1 MRITFNRRRQV
12 SVGCLL
18 PTAFCLLLAA
28 YCSLIFMFRPFQ
40 HIHFVGIGGI
50 GMSGI
55 AEVLAN
61 LGFRVSGSDQKKSEV
76 TDRLEALGVE
86 VTEGHAA
93 ENVGDAHVVVR
104 STAVRD
110 DNPEITEA
118 RRQSIPVIPR
128 AEMLAELMRMKPYT
142 VAVAGSHGK
151 TTTTSMVATVLGI
164 AGLDPTFVVG
174 GIVRSYRSNARL
186 GKSDLMVVEADE
198 SDRSFLMLT
207 PTIAVVTNI
216 DREHMD
222 YYHDME
228 DVRKCFA
235 DFVNKVP
242 FYGAAILCLDDPHVQ
257 AVIPKVERRRVTYGL
272 SAQADISAHGISYD
286 QSFGSSFTVWRG
298 IDVLGSISMRV
309 PGKHNVYNSLAAIAV
324 GLELEVPFAKI
335 AEALGEFSGA
345 DRRFQFKGE
354 ERGITVVD
362 DYGHHPTEIKAT
374 LSAARIGA
382 PNRRIVVLFQPHR
395 YTRTNDLMDEFASAF
410 NNADVLLV
418 TDIYAAS
425 ETPIDGVNAEVL
437 TNRIKIYGHK
447 HAEYIGAM
455 ENGPQVLRETVREGD
470 LVITLGAGSV
480 HRSGD
485 QLLELLRE
493 A

>member
-1 MRITFNRRRQV
+1 
-12 SVGCLL
+12 
-18 PTAFCLLLAA
+18 
-28 YCSLIFMFRPFQ
+28 MFRRFQ
-40 HIHFVGIGGI
+40 HVHFIGIGGI

-61 LGFRVSGSDQKKSEV
+61 LGFRVSGSDQRKSEV
-76 TDRLEALGVE
+76 TAHLEELGVE

-110 DNPEITEA
+110 DNPEIFEA
-118 RRQSIPVIPR
+118 RRRSIPVIPR
-128 AEMLAELMRMKPYT
+128 AEMLAELMRMKPHT

-164 AGLDPTFVVG
+164 AGLDPTF
-174 GIVRSYRSNARL
+174 
-186 GKSDLMVVEADE
+186 GKSELMIVEADE

-272 SAQADISAHGISYD
+272 SAQADISAHDIRYD
-286 QSFGSSFTVWRG
+286 QSFGSKFSVLRG
-298 IDVLGSISMRV
+298 IDVLGRVTLRV

-324 GLELEVPFAKI
+324 GLELEVPFDTI
-335 AEALGEFSGA
+335 AHALGEFSGA
-345 DRRFQFKGE
+345 DRRFQFKGDAA
-354 ERGITVVD
+354 GVTVID
-362 DYGHHPTEIKAT
+362 DYGHHPTEVKAT

-395 YTRTNDLMDEFASAF
+395 YSRTADLMDEFASAF

-425 ETPIDGVNAEVL
+425 ETPIDGINAEVL
-437 TNRIKIYGHK
+437 TGRIKSYGHK
-447 HAEYIGAM
+447 NAEYVGAV
-455 ENGPQVLRETVREGD
+455 EGAAELLRATVREGD

-485 QLLELLRE
+485 QLLALLRE
-493 A
+493 ASVAQT

>member
-1 MRITFNRRRQV
+1 
-12 SVGCLL
+12 
-18 PTAFCLLLAA
+18 
-28 YCSLIFMFRPFQ
+28 MFRPFQ

-76 TDRLEALGVE
+76 TARLEELGCE
-86 VTEGHAA
+86 ITEGHAA

-110 DNPEITEA
+110 DNPELAEA
-118 RRQSIPVIPR
+118 QQRSIPVIPR

-142 VAVAGSHGK
+142 VACAGSHGK

-186 GKSDLMVVEADE
+186 GKSELMVVEADE

-207 PTIAVVTNI
+207 PMIAVVTNI

-242 FYGAAILCLDDPHVQ
+242 FYGAAVLCLDDPHVQ
-257 AVIPKVERRRVTYGL
+257 AVIPNVARRRITYGL
-272 SAQADISAHGISYD
+272 SAQADISAHDITYD
-286 QSFGSSFTVWRG
+286 QSFGSSYTVLSG
-298 IDVLGSISMRV
+298 VNALGRVSLRV

-324 GLELEVPFAKI
+324 ALELDVPFDTI
-335 AEALGEFSGA
+335 AHALSEFTGA

-354 ERGITVVD
+354 EKGVTVVD

-374 LSAARIGA
+374 LSAARIAA

-395 YTRTNDLMDEFASAF
+395 YTRTNDLIDEFASAF
-410 NNADVLLV
+410 NNADVLFV

-425 ETPIDGVNAEVL
+425 EAPIEGVTAEIL
-437 TNRIKIYGHK
+437 TKRIKSYGHK
-447 HAEYIGAM
+447 NAEFIGAV
-455 ENGPQVLRETVREGD
+455 ENAPALMVDTIREGD

-480 HRSGD
+480 SRASD
-485 QLLELLRE
+485 QLVALLRGDTAE
-493 A
+493 AAQSK

>member
-1 MRITFNRRRQV
+1 
-12 SVGCLL
+12 
-18 PTAFCLLLAA
+18 
-28 YCSLIFMFRPFQ
+28 MFRRFQ

-61 LGFRVSGSDQKKSEV
+61 LGFRVTGSDQKKSEV
-76 TDRLEALGVE
+76 TAHLEDLGVE
-86 VTEGHAA
+86 ISEGHAA

-110 DNPEITEA
+110 DNPEIIEA

-128 AEMLAELMRMKPYT
+128 AEMLAELMRMKPLT

-164 AGLDPTFVVG
+164 AGLDPTFVIG
-174 GIVRSYRSNARL
+174 GIVRTYRANARL
-186 GKSDLMVVEADE
+186 GKSELMVVEADE

-228 DVRKCFA
+228 DVRRCFS

-242 FYGAAILCLDDPHVQ
+242 FYGAAVLCLDDPHVQ
-257 AVIPKVERRRVTYGL
+257 AVIPNVGRRRLTYGM
-272 SAQADISAHGISYD
+272 SAQADISAHDIVYD
-286 QSFGSSFTVWRG
+286 QSFGSSFSVLRG
-298 IDVLGSISMRV
+298 INLLGKITLRV

-324 GLELEVPFAKI
+324 GLELEVPFDTI
-335 AEALGEFSGA
+335 AHALSEFSGA

-354 ERGITVVD
+354 AAGVTVVD
-362 DYGHHPTEIKAT
+362 DYGHHPTEVKAT

-382 PNRRIVVLFQPHR
+382 PSRRIVVLFQPHR
-395 YTRTNDLMDEFASAF
+395 YSRTNDLLDEFASAF
-410 NNADVLLV
+410 NNADVLFV

-425 ETPIDGVNAEVL
+425 EPPIEGVNAEIL
-437 TNRIKIYGHK
+437 TQRIKSYGHK
-447 HAEYIGAM
+447 NAEYIGAL
-455 ENGPQVLRETVREGD
+455 ENAPEKLRESVREGD

-480 HRSGD
+480 HRAGD
-485 QLLELLRE
+485 QLLELLRGGS
-493 A
+493 AQAAQK

>member
-1 MRITFNRRRQV
+1 
-12 SVGCLL
+12 
-18 PTAFCLLLAA
+18 
-28 YCSLIFMFRPFQ
+28 MFRPFQ

-151 TTTTSMVATVLGI
+151 TTTTSMVATVLGT

-186 GKSDLMVVEADE
+186 GKSELMVVEADE

-207 PTIAVVTNI
+207 PMIAVVTNI

-242 FYGAAILCLDDPHVQ
+242 FYGAAVLCLDDPHVQ
-257 AVIPKVERRRVTYGL
+257 AVIPKVERRRITYGM
-272 SAQADISAHGISYD
+272 SAQADISAHEITYD

-298 IDVLGSISMRV
+298 IDVLGRVNLRV
-309 PGKHNVYNSLAAIAV
+309 PGKHNVYNSLGAIAV
-324 GLELEVPFAKI
+324 GLELDVPFEKI
-335 AEALGEFSGA
+335 AEALGEFTGA
-345 DRRFQFKGE
+345 DRRFQFKGDE
-354 ERGITVVD
+354 KGITVVD

-425 ETPIDGVNAEVL
+425 EIPIEGVNAEIL
-437 TNRIKIYGHK
+437 TGRIKSYGHK
-447 HAEYIGAM
+447 NAEYIGDLGGSA
-455 ENGPQVLRETVREGD
+455 EKLADIVREGD

-480 HRSGD
+480 HRAGD
-485 QLLELLRE
+485 QLLGLLRDGH
-493 A
+493 AMASA

>member
-1 MRITFNRRRQV
+1 
-12 SVGCLL
+12 
-18 PTAFCLLLAA
+18 
-28 YCSLIFMFRPFQ
+28 MFRRFQ
-40 HIHFVGIGGI
+40 HIHFIGIGGI

-76 TDRLEALGVE
+76 TAHLEELGVE

-110 DNPEITEA
+110 DNPEIIEA

-128 AEMLAELMRMKPYT
+128 AEMLAELMRMKPHT

-164 AGLDPTFVVG
+164 AGLDPTFVIG
-174 GIVRSYRSNARL
+174 GIVRTYRAQARL
-186 GKSDLMVVEADE
+186 GKSDLMVVEDDE
-198 SDRSFLMLT
+198 IERSLLILT
-207 PTIAVVTNI
+207 PTIAVCTNI

-242 FYGAAILCLDDPHVQ
+242 FYGAAVLCLDDPHVQ
-257 AVIPKVERRRVTYGL
+257 AVIPKVQRRRVTYGL
-272 SAQADISAHGISYD
+272 SAQADISAHEIGYD

-298 IDVLGSISMRV
+298 IDVLGSISLRV

-324 GLELEVPFAKI
+324 GLELEVPFEKI
-335 AEALGEFSGA
+335 AQALGEFSGA

-354 ERGITVVD
+354 ERGVTVVD
-362 DYGHHPTEIKAT
+362 DYGHHPTEIQAT
-374 LSAARIGA
+374 LAAARA
-382 PNRRIVVLFQPHR
+382 CEYQHVHVLFQPHR
-395 YTRTNDLMDEFASAF
+395 YTRTQALMEEFAGAF
-410 NNADVLLV
+410 HQADTVEVL
-418 TDIYAAS
+418 DIYAAS
-425 ETPIDGVNAEVL
+425 ESPI
-437 TNRIKIYGHK
+437 
-447 HAEYIGAM
+447 
-455 ENGPQVLRETVREGD
+455 EG
-470 LVITLGAGSV
+470 
-480 HRSGD
+480 
-485 QLLELLRE
+485 
-493 A
+493 

>member
-1 MRITFNRRRQV
+1 
-12 SVGCLL
+12 
-18 PTAFCLLLAA
+18 
-28 YCSLIFMFRPFQ
+28 MFRRFQ

-61 LGFRVSGSDQKKSEV
+61 LGFHVSGSDQKKSDV
-76 TDRLEALGVE
+76 TARLKELGVE
-86 VTEGHAA
+86 VAEGHHAD
-93 ENVGDAHVVVR
+93 NVGDAHVVVR

-110 DNPEITEA
+110 DNPEIIEA
-118 RRQSIPVIPR
+118 RRRSIPVIPR
-128 AEMLAELMRMKPYT
+128 AEMLAELMRMKPHT

-186 GKSDLMVVEADE
+186 GKSELMVVEADE

-222 YYHDME
+222 YYHDMD
-228 DVRKCFA
+228 DVRRCFS

-298 IDVLGSISMRV
+298 IDVLGSISLRV

-437 TNRIKIYGHK
+437 TNRIKSYGHK
-447 HAEYIGAM
+447 NAEYIGAL
-455 ENGPQVLRETVREGD
+455 ENGPQILGGTVREGD

-480 HRSGD
+480 HRVGD
-485 QLLELLRE
+485 QLLGLLRE
-493 A
+493 EAVAQT